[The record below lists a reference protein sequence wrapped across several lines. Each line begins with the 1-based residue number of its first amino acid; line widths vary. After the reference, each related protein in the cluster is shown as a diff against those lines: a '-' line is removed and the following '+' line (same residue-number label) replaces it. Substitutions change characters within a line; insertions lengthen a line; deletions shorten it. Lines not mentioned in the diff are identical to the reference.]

1 MTELVFSVFDH
12 GTLARERMQELLQEF
27 ERQEGI
33 RVRLEVISWDV
44 GWPRLVEFALYH
56 HGPDVSEVGNTWI
69 MDLVHMN
76 ALDPF
81 TREEIT
87 SITEGVRFFEP
98 SWNSCVTSEGGTRS
112 VWAIPWSGDVRVVY
126 YRRDL
131 LKNAGVDENG
141 AFATPM
147 AFEQTLKRLKENGVT
162 TPIAMQTLRSRISV
176 HNMAAWVWGAGG
188 DFISEDSKRIL
199 FHQGVSL
206 EAIKSYFR
214 LVRYLGP
221 EPLHT
226 DAETDRAFWL
236 GEANAA
242 VLLSGYWVIQVADMP
257 DHVRKNIG
265 LTQLPGM
272 SFVGGHNLVV
282 WKHSRQRMAAI
293 RLIKFLNSQ
302 EAEQGV
308 YPHYGLPIRENGW
321 TQPPFNTSEF
331 AIFRA
336 SLNSGR
342 SFPNSPLWALVEK
355 RLADLMPDLWAQVI
369 ENPEDSDSIVETQL
383 TNVARRL
390 EMAISG

>member
-141 AFATPM
+141 AFATPT

-302 EAEQGV
+302 AAEQGV

>member
-141 AFATPM
+141 AFATPT

-272 SFVGGHNLVV
+272 PFVGGHNLVV

>member
-141 AFATPM
+141 AFATPT

-226 DAETDRAFWL
+226 DAETDQAFWL

>member
-1 MTELVFSVFDH
+1 MTELAFSVFDH

-56 HGPDVSEVGNTWI
+56 NGPDVSEVGNTWI

-76 ALDPF
+76 ALSSL
-81 TREEIT
+81 TNEEIANI
-87 SITEGVRFFEP
+87 SDGSRFFEP

-131 LKNAGVDENG
+131 LKNAGIDEAG
-141 AFATPM
+141 AFASPA
-147 AFEQTLKRLKENGVT
+147 AFEQTLKRLQESGVP

-188 DFISEDSKRIL
+188 DFISDDSKRIL
-199 FHQGVSL
+199 FHKSDAL

-214 LVRYLGP
+214 LARYLGS
-221 EPLHT
+221 EPLLA
-226 DAETDRAFWL
+226 DADTDRAFWA
-236 GEANAA
+236 GEMNAA
-242 VLLSGYWVIQVADMP
+242 VLLSGYWVIQTAMP
-257 DHVRKNIG
+257 DHVRKNVG

-272 SFVGGHNLVV
+272 PFVGGHNLVV

-293 RLIKFLNSQ
+293 RLIKFLSSQ
-302 EAEQGV
+302 AAEPGV

-321 TQPPFNTSEF
+321 TLPPFNTPEF

-369 ENPEDSDSIVETQL
+369 ESPQESDSIVEAQL
-383 TNVARRL
+383 NNVARRL